1 MSKPDKENNNLIV
14 AIFLKRDPLEN
25 VESRT
30 PQSEL
35 YYCILD
41 VVMEFSAK
49 NRTSATN
56 LIKEKVDKGLY
67 NNITSRVSRLTNN
80 GSCIPDD
87 LNNTSNLKTEFFRL
101 FSAEIRVLASLFNS
115 KKENEEDEKLI
126 ESLLFT
132 SANASI
138 PM

>member
-1 MSKPDKENNNLIV
+1 
-14 AIFLKRDPLEN
+14 
-25 VESRT
+25 
-30 PQSEL
+30 
-35 YYCILD
+35 
-41 VVMEFSAK
+41 MEFSAK

-56 LIKEKVDKGLY
+56 LIKEKVDKRLY

-138 PM
+138 PI